1 MNYGL
6 IGEKLGHSFSKEIHE
21 ALADYSYELCPLNP
35 KEFHAF
41 MQARQFKAINVTIPY
56 KKEVLPYLD
65 EIDTA
70 AKTIG
75 AVNTIVH
82 KNGKLKGY
90 NTDYDGFRY
99 MLIKHHIKV
108 SDKKVL
114 ILGNGGASAAVQAV
128 IKDADA
134 KELIVVSP
142 SAKNGAIS
150 FAEVYAK
157 HRDVQIIINTSP
169 KGMYPHVD
177 EAPIDLQDFPS
188 CEAVLDIIYNPLV
201 TRLGLQAKKYGIPFV
216 GGLEM
221 LVAQAVY
228 AVNYFLDASFTNAD
242 IDRLYQKILW
252 EKINIVLIGM
262 PSAGKSSI
270 AKELSKA
277 MQMTY
282 LDSDEEIVK
291 TYRQSIPEIF
301 TQEGEAG
308 FRQKEQAVIASIAL
322 QNHCVLATGGG
333 AILNEANM
341 NALAQN
347 GIIVFLDRN
356 IEKLTCDATRPLSK
370 DPQTLKQ
377 MYRQRLPLYQRYAM
391 ITIKNNEDLAT
402 CVKAIRTQLKQWIT
416 NRKDENI

>member
-1 MNYGL
+1 MC
-6 IGEKLGHSFSKEIHE
+6 IR
-21 ALADYSYELCPLNP
+21 D
-35 KEFHAF
+35 
-41 MQARQFKAINVTIPY
+41 R
-56 KKEVLPYLD
+56 
-65 EIDTA
+65 
-70 AKTIG
+70 
-75 AVNTIVH
+75 NTIVH

-282 LDSDEEIVK
+282 LCLLYTSLRFATHPKRV
-291 TYRQSIPEIF
+291 TFLF
-301 TQEGEAG
+301 TSLRRNSP
-308 FRQKEQAVIASIAL
+308 FV
-322 QNHCVLATGGG
+322 CVLFMLTSFLMTATC
-333 AILNEANM
+333 
-341 NALAQN
+341 
-347 GIIVFLDRN
+347 FL
-356 IEKLTCDATRPLSK
+356 
-370 DPQTLKQ
+370 LKQ
-377 MYRQRLPLYQRYAM
+377 CIHAFY
-391 ITIKNNEDLAT
+391 
-402 CVKAIRTQLKQWIT
+402 
-416 NRKDENI
+416 NIL